1 MSFLKKPE
9 EGKLYRKELPKV
21 GKTFRPGEYTEYEEK
36 LNNFQI
42 IFRGLL
48 KEEMEPKYYKRYDN
62 FVYNFKVYLFT
73 FIISYGMFYVA
84 FHSNMTSGPI
94 EDNKDT
100 WFDTVLDTVLNFL
113 ADQWDNLIKN
123 IQNLF

>member
-1 MSFLKKPE
+1 MRFQKPE
-9 EGKLYRKELPKV
+9 FNKLYRKELPKV
-21 GKTFRPGEYTEYEEK
+21 GKTPRPGEYTEYEEK

-73 FIISYGMFYVA
+73 FIIAYGLFFTL
-84 FHSNMTSGPI
+84 FHSSFMNGSTT
-94 EDNKDT
+94 EVYQDT
-100 WFDTVLDTVLNFL
+100 WFDKTIDVVINFL
-113 ADQWDNLIKN
+113 ADQWKTLNHNLKT
-123 IQNLF
+123 LF

>member
-1 MSFLKKPE
+1 MSFLKVPSPDKI
-9 EGKLYRKELPKV
+9 YRKQLPKV
-21 GKTFRPGEYTEYEEK
+21 GKTVRPGEYTDYEEK

-84 FHSNMTSGPI
+84 FHSGMTTGPMV
-94 EDNKDT
+94 EYKET
-100 WFDTVLDTVLNFL
+100 WFDKMLDVTLNFL
-113 ADQWDNLIKN
+113 ADQWDALVYNLKK
-123 IQNLF
+123 LF